1 MLLQLVK
8 AVKPGAKAKA
18 EEKHNTD
25 YDKTL
30 VLRDMP
36 FLNSGAPIK

>member
-8 AVKPGAKAKA
+8 AVKPGLKAKA
-18 EEKHNTD
+18 EEKVSIEF
-25 YDKTL
+25 DKTL

-36 FLNSGAPIK
+36 FLNVAEPKK